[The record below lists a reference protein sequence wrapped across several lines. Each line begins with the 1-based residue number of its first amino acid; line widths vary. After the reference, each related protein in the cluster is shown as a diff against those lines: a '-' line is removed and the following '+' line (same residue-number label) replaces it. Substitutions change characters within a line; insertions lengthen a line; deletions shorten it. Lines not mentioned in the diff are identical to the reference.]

1 MPLSKSKK
9 VLPKQES
16 GCVGVEDGCRPGRV
30 RVKIYSLGLGKRKR
44 GFAEGVLGQ
53 GTKLSLGRSGRNR
66 CV

>member
-30 RVKIYSLGLGKRKR
+30 RVKIYSLGSRKR
-44 GFAEGVLGQ
+44 VFAEGVLGQ